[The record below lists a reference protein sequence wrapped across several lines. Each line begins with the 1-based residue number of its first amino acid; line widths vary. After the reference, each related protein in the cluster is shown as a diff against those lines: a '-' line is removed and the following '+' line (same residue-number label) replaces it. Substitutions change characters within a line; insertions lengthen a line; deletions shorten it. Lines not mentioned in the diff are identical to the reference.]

1 MGTQG
6 PLSKSAA
13 PFLFVALVLRALVGP
28 AKELRARQL
37 LHAIAPQSVKAK
49 VAIPTR
55 MTHGDASYL
64 SGVSGESLIA
74 LKGNVGL
81 RDPQQELLLP
91 ILARLVRRA
100 TFQKTSAGTVSATT
114 RC

>member
-37 LHAIAPQSVKAK
+37 LHVP
-49 VAIPTR
+49 
-55 MTHGDASYL
+55 
-64 SGVSGESLIA
+64 
-74 LKGNVGL
+74 
-81 RDPQQELLLP
+81 LLLK
-91 ILARLVRRA
+91 ISDLVVGHLAEESVTQA
-100 TFQKTSAGTVSATT
+100 VTES
-114 RC
+114 CDN